1 MGAPGKIESKAAR
14 QRSASAPSAVPT
26 PGPIELDDLLDQ
38 IDVPAAVVCAR
49 CGSAECLGCDGD
61 YSRSGV
67 IAIIAWERSDAPLF
81 RRLWLT
87 ARAATRDAEQ
97 FFEALPDGPIAPAL
111 RFAIVSE
118 LIATSFTLLLFLPF
132 VVIGAPHWTKEVI
145 LSGAAFRALLVGI
158 PAFAAILVLAQA
170 AHGVALDIGAGR
182 GGLRSQR
189 SRALRF
195 GLYAAG
201 WDLVIGP
208 VGTLM
213 IALNEGFF
221 SAFQVPTMA
230 SGLPTRSAR
239 AFLRG
244 AYGLHGASADRA
256 VRTSYVAAI
265 GATGFAAIAV
275 VAAVLAALLY

>member
-1 MGAPGKIESKAAR
+1 M
-14 QRSASAPSAVPT
+14 
-26 PGPIELDDLLDQ
+26 ELDDLLDQ

-49 CGSAECLGCDGD
+49 CGSAECLGCTGDD

-67 IAIIAWERSDAPLF
+67 IAIIAWERSDAPLL

-87 ARAATRDAEQ
+87 ARATTRDAET
-97 FFEALPDGPIAPAL
+97 FFEALPDGPIVPAL

-118 LIATSFTLLLFLPF
+118 LIATTFTLLLFLPF
-132 VVIGAPHWTKEVI
+132 VVIGAPHWAKDVVM
-145 LSGAAFRALLVGI
+145 SGAAFRALVLGI
-158 PAFAAILVLAQA
+158 PAFAAILVMAHA
-170 AHGVALDIGAGR
+170 AHGVSLDVGARR
-182 GGLRSQR
+182 GGSLRSQR
-189 SRALRF
+189 TRALRF

-208 VGTLM
+208 VGTVM
-213 IALNEGFF
+213 IALNEGLF
-221 SAFQVPTMA
+221 SAFQVTNLA

-244 AYGLHGASADRA
+244 AYGLHGSSADKA

-275 VAAVLAALLY
+275 VVAVVAAIVF

>member
-1 MGAPGKIESKAAR
+1 M
-14 QRSASAPSAVPT
+14 RSPDTSPVPI
-26 PGPIELDDLLDQ
+26 GLDDLLDQ

-49 CGSAECLGCDGD
+49 CGSAECLGCTGED

-67 IAIIAWERSDAPLF
+67 IAIIAWERSDAPVL

-87 ARAATRDAEQ
+87 ARAATREADT

-118 LIATSFTLLLFLPF
+118 LIATGFTLLLFLPF
-132 VVIGAPHWTKEVI
+132 VVIGAPHWVKEVV

-158 PAFAAILVLAQA
+158 PAFAGILVLAHA
-170 AHGVALDIGAGR
+170 AHGVSLDIGARR
-182 GGLRSQR
+182 GGTLRSQR
-189 SRALRF
+189 KRALRF
-195 GLYAAG
+195 GLYATG

-213 IALNEGFF
+213 IALNEGLF

-244 AYGLHGASADRA
+244 AYGLYGSSADKA
-256 VRTSYVAAI
+256 VRTSYIAAI

-275 VAAVLAALLY
+275 VVAVVAAIVV

>member
-1 MGAPGKIESKAAR
+1 MGAPIKKE
-14 QRSASAPSAVPT
+14 RSLKSIRSPV
-26 PGPIELDDLLDQ
+26 PIELDDLLDQ

-49 CGSAECLGCDGD
+49 CGSAECLGCSGD
-61 YSRSGV
+61 DFSRSGV

-81 RRLWLT
+81 RRLWMT
-87 ARAATRDAEQ
+87 ARATTREAET

-118 LIATSFTLLLFLPF
+118 LIATSVTLLLFLPF
-132 VVIGAPHWTKEVI
+132 VVIGAPHWAKDVL
-145 LSGAAFRALLVGI
+145 LSGAAFRALIVGI
-158 PAFAAILVLAQA
+158 PAFAAILVLAHA
-170 AHGVALDIGAGR
+170 AHGVSLDIGARRGG
-182 GGLRSQR
+182 GGLRAQR

-195 GLYAAG
+195 GLYATG

-213 IALNEGFF
+213 IALNEGLF

-244 AYGLHGASADRA
+244 AYGLYGSSADKA
-256 VRTSYVAAI
+256 VRTSYIAAI
-265 GATGFAAIAV
+265 GATGFAAVAVVVAV
-275 VAAVLAALLY
+275 VAAIVV

>member
-1 MGAPGKIESKAAR
+1 MGALEKKERKL
-14 QRSASAPSAVPT
+14 RSIPSPVPSPAST
-26 PGPIELDDLLDQ
+26 PAPIELDDLLDRM
-38 IDVPAAVVCAR
+38 DVPAAVVCAQ
-49 CGSAECLGCDGD
+49 CGSAECSGCAGD

-67 IAIIAWERSDAPLF
+67 IAIIPWEHSDAPLF

-87 ARAATRDAEQ
+87 ARATTRDPEL

-111 RFAIVSE
+111 RFAMVSE
-118 LIATSFTLLLFLPF
+118 LVATSFTLLLFLPF
-132 VVIGAPHWTKEVI
+132 VAIGAPHWVKDVI
-145 LSGAAFRALLVGI
+145 MSGAAFRALLVGI
-158 PAFAAILVLAQA
+158 PAFAAILVLAHA

-182 GGLRSQR
+182 GGLRPQR

-195 GLYAAG
+195 GLYATG

-208 VGTLM
+208 VGAVML
-213 IALNEGFF
+213 ALNEGFF
-221 SAFQVPTMA
+221 AAFQVPTMG

-244 AYGLHGASADRA
+244 AYGLYGASADRA

-275 VAAVLAALLY
+275 VVAVVAALLV